1 MNSNLYKLS
10 TDPDTEYLTLIKN
23 PEVYMSILIHT
34 ILYILTIIVI
44 TKIIFKISLDNS
56 VLYRIVFFL
65 IVVMFFGYIGRLARS
80 KNLMKTFKNKK
91 IVKNMI
97 DNAYIQWY
105 FLS

>member
-34 ILYILTIIVI
+34 ILYTLSLIVI
-44 TKIIFKISLDNS
+44 THIVFKISLDT
-56 VLYRIVFFL
+56 LLIIRLIIFFV
-65 IVVMFFGYIGRLARS
+65 VVMFFGYIGRLARS

-97 DNAYIQWY
+97 DKAYIQWY